1 MKIQRIV
8 ENLVMKHS
16 KAILLFFLVLTV
28 GSALL
33 LPKLT
38 RDPSPWLLEETHPA
52 RVNLETLRENYT
64 GAGNSILV
72 LLEAEDT
79 VFNPDT
85 LSRIQ
90 KLTTAFESL
99 QILTNKNIED
109 LEMMA
114 GELGGETGSIL
125 ESIIHNH
132 FNEDALEELDSVR
145 ELLGPN
151 GQNISRHLALLEI
164 ICERLA
170 PVIEVTSLANTD
182 NILGTDDGLDVNPIY
197 EEVPKLKN
205 ELLEMRE
212 KVWSNE
218 LFRRVLVTEDNRFT
232 GIYIEIV
239 TKDEAAEDQLLL
251 YESIKNILEIKIPG
265 DEKHY
270 IAGSPSATAMIG
282 KTMETDSNRLFPV
295 VIILVMACLWFTFR
309 MYKGIMVPMAVVIL
323 SVVVTLALKVLF
335 NIPINIITSALPIFI
350 ISIGVADGI
359 HIFSEYRDHLM
370 EGMNKRDAVRRTI
383 QNLTMP
389 VILTSITTA
398 GAFWSLSI
406 TEIIKIKHFGLFV
419 AAGTLIAMV
428 FSLLFIPA
436 LLTVL
441 PQSEKIRKKR
451 ESKLDQY
458 FARGLESLSMVV
470 IKKPVPVLLLFSVII
485 SAAIYGTFQVKVDNN
500 FVKYLMPDSDIVIS
514 TDKLNKEAAGSLT
527 LNLLIDSSRSEAE
540 PLKNPENLKAISNLT
555 HVLDQHRLVGKTLGL
570 TRLIERLNF
579 VLHNEDPAFNRI
591 PNTVETIEDSTDPG
605 KKPVRVSGRNM
616 ISQLLLLYE
625 NSGGDTLSD
634 VVDSEYKHANLP
646 LILRTN
652 SSMEIA
658 ELVDDIRAYTRVNFP
673 EDLKVDFGGSAYV
686 EVASTMEIVTGQVKS
701 LVISFLLV
709 FLMLV
714 YLFRSIQKGLLA
726 MIPLTTTILINFG
739 VMGFFGVPLDVGTAL
754 VSSIVIG
761 IGVDY
766 SIHYMSRLQE
776 SIRNGKTFKEGI
788 QYTVKHSGRAITAN
802 SFTVGIGF
810 TALLVSIFTPLV
822 TMGWMITMTM
832 IVSAA
837 ATIVL
842 LPAVLSLVQKG
853 FVRKTVTGLRK
864 IEGPMIHSKK
874 KYAS

>member
-1 MKIQRIV
+1 
-8 ENLVMKHS
+8 
-16 KAILLFFLVLTV
+16 
-28 GSALL
+28 
-33 LPKLT
+33 
-38 RDPSPWLLEETHPA
+38 
-52 RVNLETLRENYT
+52 
-64 GAGNSILV
+64 
-72 LLEAEDT
+72 
-79 VFNPDT
+79 
-85 LSRIQ
+85 
-90 KLTTAFESL
+90 
-99 QILTNKNIED
+99 
-109 LEMMA
+109 
-114 GELGGETGSIL
+114 
-125 ESIIHNH
+125 
-132 FNEDALEELDSVR
+132 
-145 ELLGPN
+145 
-151 GQNISRHLALLEI
+151 
-164 ICERLA
+164 
-170 PVIEVTSLANTD
+170 VIEVTSLSNTD

-197 EEVPKLKN
+197 EEVPGSIN
-205 ELLEMRE
+205 ELLEIRE

-218 LFRRVLVTEDNRFT
+218 LFRKILVTEDNKYT

-239 TKDEAAEDQLLL
+239 TKDEEAEDQLLL
-251 YESIKNILEIKIPG
+251 YESIKDILETKIPG
-265 DEKHY
+265 KEKHY

-282 KTMETDSNRLFPV
+282 KTMETDSTRLFPV
-295 VIILVMACLWFTFR
+295 VIILVMVCLWFTFR
-309 MYKGIMVPMAVVIL
+309 MFKGIMVPMAVVIL

-370 EGMNKRDAVRRTI
+370 EGMKKLDAVRKTI

-451 ESKLDQY
+451 ESKLDRN
-458 FARGLESLSMVV
+458 FSRGLESLSIAV
-470 IKKPVPVLLLFSVII
+470 IKKPVPVLLTVVAII
-485 SAAIYGTFQVKVDNN
+485 SVAIYGTLQVKVDNN

-514 TDKLNKEAAGSLT
+514 TDKLNKAAAGSLT
-527 LNLLIDSSRSEAE
+527 LNLLIDSTRSEEE
-540 PLKNPENLKAISNLT
+540 PLKNPENLKAISDLSNY
-555 HVLDQHRLVGKTLGL
+555 LDQHRLVGKVLGL
-570 TRLIERLNF
+570 ARLIERLNF

-591 PNTVETIEDSTDPG
+591 PNTVETIEDSTNPG
-605 KKPVRVSGRNM
+605 KNSVQISGRNM
-616 ISQLLLLYE
+616 ISQFLLLYE

-634 VVDSEYKHANLP
+634 VVDTEYKHANLP
-646 LILRTN
+646 VILRTN
-652 SSMEIA
+652 SSMEIS
-658 ELVDDIRAYTRVNFP
+658 ELVDDIRIYTRMHFP

-701 LVISFLLV
+701 LIISFILI

-714 YLFRSIQKGLLA
+714 YLFRSIQKGLMA

-739 VMGFFGVPLDVGTAL
+739 VMGVFGVPLDVGTAL

-776 SIRNGKTFKEGI
+776 SIRKGKTFKEGI
-788 QYTVKHSGRAITAN
+788 QYTVKHSGKAITAN
-802 SFTVGIGF
+802 AFTVGIGF

-837 ATIVL
+837 ATIIV

-853 FVRKTVTGLRK
+853 FVRKTVTRQRR
-864 IEGPMIHSKK
+864 IERPMIHSKK